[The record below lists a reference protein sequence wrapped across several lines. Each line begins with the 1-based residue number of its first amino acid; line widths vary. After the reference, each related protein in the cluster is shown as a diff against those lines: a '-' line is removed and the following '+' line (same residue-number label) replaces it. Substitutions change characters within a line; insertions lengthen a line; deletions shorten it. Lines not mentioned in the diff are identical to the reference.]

1 MDVVQPDWVLLAVV
15 GVLALLAGAGVGWA
29 ICYARLHGRLA
40 AAREENAVLRERQEG
55 LQQAGDRMRLEIEA
69 LAGRIFQDTTTTF
82 RQQSQAD
89 IQGLLAPLQRQIG
102 DFRQRLDQVHTAE
115 TDQVG
120 QLKNKLDAIE
130 RLNVQ
135 LTSEAHNLTLALKQD
150 PQAQGAWGEMTF
162 ENLLQ
167 AAGFQP
173 GNDYETQAVFEVEG
187 RRLRP
192 DFLIKVP
199 AEREGEPPRHLIV
212 DSKVSLTDYER
223 FCRAEGKEREVALRA
238 HCDSV
243 KRHIDELWEKGY
255 HDIPGLSTLGRVFM
269 FVPVESALAVAL
281 RAVPDLQPYAIKRNV
296 VLLSPSLALSVLT
309 VVAGLWR
316 AERQR
321 RNMGEIVEQVGR
333 MIDKLADFVADLD
346 KVGERLH
353 QAEESLASA
362 RARLATGKGNV
373 LNRARKI
380 VKLGAPSNK
389 ALPPPTEG
397 EGDEE
402 EEGG

>member
-1 MDVVQPDWVLLAVV
+1 MDLGQPDWFLLALV
-15 GVLALLAGAGVGWA
+15 GALALLAGAGLGWA

-40 AAREENAVLRERQEG
+40 VAREENAVLRERQSSLEE
-55 LQQAGDRMRLEIEA
+55 AGERMRLEMEA
-69 LAGRIFQDTTTTF
+69 LAGRIFQDATTAF
-82 RQQSQAD
+82 RQQSQGD
-89 IQGLLAPLQRQIG
+89 IQALLVPLQRQIG

-120 QLKNKLDAIE
+120 QLKNKLDTIAK
-130 RLNVQ
+130 LNEQ
-135 LTSEAHNLTLALKQD
+135 LSSEAHHLAMALKQD

-173 GNDYETQAVFEVEG
+173 GVDYETQPVFEVEG
-187 RRLRP
+187 QRLRP
-192 DFLIKVP
+192 DFVLKVP
-199 AEREGEPPRHLIV
+199 AEREGESPRHLIV

-223 FCRAEGKEREVALRA
+223 LCRLEGAGREAALRA
-238 HCDSV
+238 HCDSI
-243 KRHIDELWEKGY
+243 RGHIDELWDKGY
-255 HDIPGLSTLGRVFM
+255 HDISGLNALGRVFM

-281 RAVPDLQPYAIKRNV
+281 RAMPELQPYAAKRNV

-321 RNMGEIVEQVGR
+321 QNVGEIMAQVGR
-333 MIDKLADFVADLD
+333 MLDKLSDFVADLD
-346 KVGERLH
+346 KVGERLA

-380 VKLGAPSNK
+380 VKLGVSANKELPAP
-389 ALPPPTEG
+389 AEG

-402 EEGG
+402 EEG

>member
-1 MDVVQPDWVLLAVV
+1 MDLGQPDWIFLAV
-15 GVLALLAGAGVGWA
+15 GGALALCAGAGLGWA
-29 ICYARLHGRLA
+29 ICYARLHGRFA
-40 AAREENAVLRERQEG
+40 AVREENAVLRERQAG
-55 LQQAGDRMRLEIEA
+55 LEETGERMRVEMEA
-69 LAGRIFQDTTTTF
+69 LAGRIFQDTTVAF

-120 QLKNKLDAIE
+120 QLKNKLDTIE

-135 LTSEAHNLTLALKQD
+135 LSSEAHNLALALKQD

-173 GNDYETQAVFEVEG
+173 GTDYETQAVFDVEG
-187 RRLRP
+187 QRLRP
-192 DFLIKVP
+192 DFILKIP
-199 AEREGEPPRHLIV
+199 AERDGEPTRHLIV
-212 DSKVSLTDYER
+212 DSKVSLSDYER
-223 FCRAEGKEREVALRA
+223 FCRTEDGEREAALRA
-238 HCDSV
+238 HCESIR
-243 KRHIDELWEKGY
+243 RHIEELWDKSY
-255 HDIPGLSTLGRVFM
+255 HDIPGLNTLGRVFM

-281 RAVPDLQPYAIKRNV
+281 RAAPDLQQVAAKRNV

-321 RNMGEIVEQVGR
+321 QNVGEIMDQVGR
-333 MIDKLADFVADLD
+333 MLDKLSDFVGDLD
-346 KVGERLH
+346 KVGERLA
-353 QAEESLASA
+353 QAEESLVSA

-380 VKLGAPSNK
+380 VKLGVAANK
-389 ALPPPTEG
+389 ALPAPADG

-402 EEGG
+402 EE

>member
-1 MDVVQPDWVLLAVV
+1 MNLGQPDWIVLAVA
-15 GVLALLAGAGVGWA
+15 GSLALLAGAGLGWA

-40 AAREENAVLRERQEG
+40 AVREENAVLRERQAG
-55 LQQAGDRMRLEIEA
+55 LEEKGDHMRLEMEA
-69 LAGRIFQDTTTTF
+69 LAGRIFQETTSAF

-89 IQGLLAPLQRQIG
+89 IQGVLAPLQRQLG

-120 QLKNKLDAIE
+120 QLKNKLDTIE
-130 RLNVQ
+130 RLNAQ
-135 LTSEAHNLTLALKQD
+135 LSSEAHNLTLALKQD

-167 AAGFQP
+167 SAGFQP
-173 GNDYETQAVFEVEG
+173 NLDYEAQPVFDVEG
-187 RRLRP
+187 QRLRP
-192 DFLIKVP
+192 DFVLRVP
-199 AEREGEPPRHLIV
+199 SEREGEPPRHLIV

-223 FCRAEGKEREVALRA
+223 LCRMDGDGRDDALRA
-238 HCDSV
+238 HCESIR
-243 KRHIDELWEKGY
+243 RHVDELWDKGY
-255 HDIPGLSTLGRVFM
+255 HDIPGLNSLGRVFM

-281 RAVPDLQPYAIKRNV
+281 RAMPELQQHAAKRNV

-321 RNMGEIVEQVGR
+321 QNVGEIMAQVGR
-333 MIDKLADFVADLD
+333 MLDKLSDFVADLD
-346 KVGERLH
+346 KVGERLA
-353 QAEESLASA
+353 QAEESLAGA
-362 RARLATGKGNV
+362 RARLSTGKGNV
-373 LNRARKI
+373 LNRARRI

-389 ALPPPTEG
+389 TLPAPA
-397 EGDEE
+397 EGDGEE
-402 EEGG
+402 DE

>member
-1 MDVVQPDWVLLAVV
+1 MNLGQPEWILLSVV
-15 GVLALLAGAGVGWA
+15 GALALCAGAGLGWA

-40 AAREENAVLRERQEG
+40 AAREENAVLRERQAG
-55 LQQAGDRMRLEIEA
+55 LEETGERMRVEMEA
-69 LAGRIFQDTTTTF
+69 LAGRIFQDTTVAF

-102 DFRQRLDQVHTAE
+102 DFRQRMDQVHTAG

-120 QLKNKLDAIE
+120 QLKNKLDTIE

-135 LTSEAHNLTLALKQD
+135 LSSEAHNLALALKQD

-167 AAGFQP
+167 AAGFHP
-173 GNDYETQAVFEVEG
+173 GTDYDTQAVFDVEG
-187 RRLRP
+187 KRLRP
-192 DFLIKVP
+192 DFILKVP
-199 AEREGEPPRHLIV
+199 AEREGEAPRHLVV

-223 FCRAEGKEREVALRA
+223 FCRMEGDDRGAALRA
-238 HCDSV
+238 HCESIR
-243 KRHIDELWEKGY
+243 RHIEELWGKGY
-255 HDIPGLSTLGRVFM
+255 HDIPGLNALGRVFM

-281 RAVPDLQPYAIKRNV
+281 RATPDLQQYAAKRNI

-321 RNMGEIVEQVGR
+321 QNVGEIMDQIGR
-333 MIDKLADFVADLD
+333 MLDKLADFVADLD
-346 KVGERLH
+346 KVGERIH

-380 VKLGAPSNK
+380 VKLGAASNK
-389 ALPPPTEG
+389 ALPAPADG
-397 EGDEE
+397 DGDEDD
-402 EEGG
+402 EG